1 MKWEGLYFFDMV
13 LPFGVR
19 SALFLFDEFSSAV
32 EVIYTLDNFFL
43 ATSPPQSKCMAVLF
57 QILHLF
63 AELNIT
69 IAPRKSFPVCACLE
83 FMGILLHSNKMEAHL
98 PVDKLTHLQ
107 AALGQWANKKSATLQ
122 ELQSLI
128 GTLQFAPSCNALS
141 ISQRVLSSLIGT
153 LASILV
159 SVRTFLCGNIFS
171 KIGVGCLSF

>member
-1 MKWEGLYFFDMV
+1 MG
-13 LPFGVR
+13 R
-19 SALFLFDEFSSAV
+19 ALFLRYGPPLWCQVSAPS
-32 EVIYTLDNFFL
+32 FL
-43 ATSPPQSKCMAVLF
+43 TNSLLQSRLFIRRTISFWLPPLPSKCMAVLL

-69 IAPRKSFPVCACLE
+69 IAPQKTFPVYTCLE

-98 PVDKLTHLQ
+98 PVDKLTRHR
-107 AALGQWANKKSATLQ
+107 AVLGQWANRKSATLQ

-171 KIGVGCLSF
+171 KIGAGCLSF